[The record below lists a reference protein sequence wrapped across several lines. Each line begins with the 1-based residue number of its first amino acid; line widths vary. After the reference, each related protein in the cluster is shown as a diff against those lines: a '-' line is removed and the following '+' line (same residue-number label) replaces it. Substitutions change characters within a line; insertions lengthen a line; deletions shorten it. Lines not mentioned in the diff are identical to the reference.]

1 MQEAFRNS
9 KERKAGDLEQSP
21 ISYVSLPDV
30 LPERI
35 GSPAS
40 FCTVVPVAAWIIVN
54 PFDCSS
60 DAKDTIT
67 TAKVIY
73 HPLHTDM

>member
-1 MQEAFRNS
+1 MSVFLTSYRSVLGA
-9 KERKAGDLEQSP
+9 LHLSP
-21 ISYVSLPDV
+21 
-30 LPERI
+30 
-35 GSPAS
+35 
-40 FCTVVPVAAWIIVN
+40 VVPVAAWIIVN

>member
-1 MQEAFRNS
+1 MQKAFRDS

-40 FCTVVPVAAWIIVN
+40 FSTIVPVAAWIIVN
-54 PFDCSS
+54 PFDCPS
-60 DAKDTIT
+60 DAKDAIT
-67 TAKVIY
+67 TARVIY
-73 HPLHTDM
+73 HPLYTEM

>member
-9 KERKAGDLEQSP
+9 KERKASDLEQSP

-40 FCTVVPVAAWIIVN
+40 FSTVVPVAAWIPKIRIVLKPN
-54 PFDCSS
+54 NSFFFSNCS
-60 DAKDTIT
+60 D
-67 TAKVIY
+67 IY
-73 HPLHTDM
+73 EG